1 MSGNTIYA
9 TDVLVSQLP
18 VIAGQPFVPAAAEN
32 ALEDPRLVL
41 GKGYN
46 DIRSDY
52 DLVVDRGT
60 GRVDVAFSISEG
72 RQSVI
77 AGITIQGNKKVSEQ
91 LVRRQIQ
98 LMDAQPLDLS
108 ALARSRRNLYD
119 TGAFSVVDITRKEA
133 GVMRRRT
140 RQRPKSGR

>member
-1 MSGNTIYA
+1 MRWKIRDLYWS
-9 TDVLVSQLP
+9 
-18 VIAGQPFVPAAAEN
+18 
-32 ALEDPRLVL
+32 
-41 GKGYN
+41 KGYN

-60 GRVDVAFSISEG
+60 GDVDVAFKISEG

-133 GVMRRRT
+133 GGDMHQPASARSR
-140 RQRPKSGR
+140 GRK